1 MTTKADAKRRIVLR
15 EAAPGDVF
23 DVQKLRDGQYL
34 LVRLER
40 PSPRENLSKE
50 ECLAAMDKAS
60 LRLSMRWDQLAGR
73 TREP

>member
-15 EAAPGDVF
+15 EAEAGDVF

-34 LVRLER
+34 LVKLER
-40 PSPRENLSKE
+40 PVPRGKLSKE
-50 ECLAAMDKAS
+50 ECLAAMDEAP
-60 LRLSMRWDQLAGR
+60 LRLSMRWDELAAL